1 MQPSV
6 RHIDCPVLHIGR
18 DLKMSDLIGKNKARL
33 CRDTVQGGNKKMIV
47 SSPEILAQ
55 LGIDAAMIDNVL
67 VIRGHGCRETVSTQR
82 FHSFIFP
89 GVSSFE
95 ARLITRVE
103 GEIIINNSIIVPI
116 LSTCA
121 ENVPPQ
127 TWTSSGYT
135 ANGDSSGHLHVRF
148 TSGSPHQP
156 ERYTHIQ
163 TGAQM
168 TPASPRSRES
178 HRYSL
183 AGV

>member
-1 MQPSV
+1 MQPSE
-6 RHIDCPVLHIGR
+6 RHIDYPVLHIRR
-18 DLKMSDLIGKNKARL
+18 DLKMSNLIGKQSAPVPRPRAR
-33 CRDTVQGGNKKMIV
+33 RKQEMIV

-67 VIRGHGCRETVSTQR
+67 VIRGRGFRETVSTQR

-95 ARLITRVE
+95 ARLITRGE

-127 TWTSSGYT
+127 AWTSSGCT
-135 ANGDSSGHLHVRF
+135 ANGDSSGHLHVQF
-148 TSGSPHQP
+148 TLGSPHQP
-156 ERYTHIQ
+156 EGYTHIR
-163 TGAQM
+163 TGVQM
-168 TPASPRSRES
+168 TPASPRSRGS